1 MQITKRLHHLTVAT
15 GIAFVLLAG
24 SAMAQSVPTSEHNAR
39 WPREPVGGPLPA
51 ASPAPA
57 PVPEESNDWTLVS
70 VAAGF
75 VLIAVVTAGAA
86 GVRVRLR
93 RRVVA

>member
-39 WPREPVGGPLPA
+39 WPREPAGGPLPA
-51 ASPAPA
+51 ASPAPV
-57 PVPEESNDWTLVS
+57 PVPDQGNDWTLIS

-75 VLIAVVTAGAA
+75 VLIAVCTVAA
-86 GVRVRLR
+86 TGVRVRLR